1 LSQIEAIIYLD
12 DTSKT
17 SIIGGKMKKSKIVYV
32 LAFSLMIVVIT
43 GSFLAG
49 AHYSNGI
56 KTTTASAAPSVA
68 PDGKDYRN
76 TPIVRAAKEV
86 SPAVVGIV
94 NKAYVQ
100 DFWSGTKA
108 LVDRTSGSGVI
119 IMQKDG
125 YSYLVTNNHVVKGSQ
140 SLKILLS
147 DGRTVDGTIV
157 GADGLTDIAVVK
169 IKDTKLAV
177 AKLGN
182 SDDLMV
188 GEPAIAIGSPLGMDF
203 RNSVT
208 AGVISAVDR
217 KLDVGDATA
226 TFIQTDAAI
235 NPGNSGGALVNA
247 NGEVIGI
254 NTVKVAMQGVEGLGF
269 AIPINTVKQIT
280 DQLISNGKISRGYL
294 GVGLYDKKML
304 EAYGLDLVE
313 QGVYVAKVE
322 ENGPAYAAGM
332 HKGDIIT
339 KVAGKEVNST
349 AEIKSIIATYS
360 AGTKIDVVVKR
371 GEKILTLKVTLEE
384 PKQAG
389 KPQQQPANDEED
401 R

>member
-1 LSQIEAIIYLD
+1 
-12 DTSKT
+12 
-17 SIIGGKMKKSKIVYV
+17 MKKGKIVYA
-32 LAFSLMIVVIT
+32 LIFSLMIAVVT

-49 AHYSNGI
+49 AHYNNGI
-56 KTTTASAAPSVA
+56 KTTTASASQSVA

-76 TPIVRAAKEV
+76 TPIVRVAKEV

-94 NKAYVQ
+94 NQAYVQ
-100 DFWSGTKA
+100 DFWSGAKA
-108 LVDRTSGSGVI
+108 LVDRTSGSGVVI
-119 IMQKDG
+119 EQKDG
-125 YSYLVTNNHVVKGSQ
+125 YSYLVTNNHVIQGSKN
-140 SLKILLS
+140 LKILLS
-147 DGRTVDGTIV
+147 DGRTVDGIIV
-157 GADGLTDIAVVK
+157 GTDPLTDIAVVK
-169 IKDTKLAV
+169 IQDTKLAI

-182 SDDLMV
+182 SDDIMI
-188 GEPAIAIGSPLGMDF
+188 GEPAIAIGSPLGMEF
-203 RNSVT
+203 SNSIT
-208 AGVISAVDR
+208 AGVISAVNR
-217 KLDVGDATA
+217 KLDMGDATA

-269 AIPINTVKQIT
+269 AIPINNVKQIAE
-280 DQLISNGKISRGYL
+280 QLISNGKISRGYL

-322 ENGPAYAAGM
+322 EYGPAFSAGM
-332 HKGDIIT
+332 HKGDIIS

-349 AEIKSIIATYS
+349 AEIRSIIATYT

-371 GEKILTLKVTLEE
+371 GDKILTLKVTLEE

-389 KPQQQPANDEED
+389 KQQQQQTPDDGN
-401 R
+401 

>member
-1 LSQIEAIIYLD
+1 MKKNKIIYAL
-12 DTSKT
+12 
-17 SIIGGKMKKSKIVYV
+17 I
-32 LAFSLMIVVIT
+32 FSLMVAVVT

-49 AHYSNGI
+49 AHYNNGI
-56 KTTTASAAPSVA
+56 KTTSAQAAPSLA

-76 TPIVRAAKEV
+76 TPIVRAAKAV
-86 SPAVVGIV
+86 SPAVVGII

-100 DFWSGTKA
+100 DFWSGAKS

-119 IMQKDG
+119 IEQKDG
-125 YSYLVTNNHVVKGSQ
+125 YSYLVTNNHVVKGAQ

-147 DGRTVDGTIV
+147 DGRTVEGTIV
-157 GADGLTDIAVVK
+157 GTDAVTDIAVVK
-169 IKDTKLAV
+169 IKDTKLPV
-177 AKLGN
+177 AKMGN

-226 TFIQTDAAI
+226 SFIQTDAAI

-254 NTVKVAMQGVEGLGF
+254 NTVKVAMNGVEGLGF
-269 AIPINTVKQIT
+269 AIPINNVKQII
-280 DQLISNGKISRGYL
+280 DQLISNGKIVRGYL

-304 EAYGLDLVE
+304 EAYGLDLVD

-322 ENGPAYAAGM
+322 EGGPAYKAGV

-349 AEIKSIIATYS
+349 AEIRAIIATYQV
-360 AGTKIDVVVKR
+360 GKTVDVVVKR
-371 GEKILTLKVTLEE
+371 GDKVLTLKVTLEE
-384 PKQAG
+384 PQKQTN
-389 KPQQQPANDEED
+389 KQQQQIPDDEDSD

>member
-1 LSQIEAIIYLD
+1 
-12 DTSKT
+12 
-17 SIIGGKMKKSKIVYV
+17 MKKSRILYALV
-32 LAFSLMIVVIT
+32 FSLMITFIT

-49 AHYSNGI
+49 AHYSDGF
-56 KTTTASAAPSVA
+56 KTSTASASQSVA
-68 PDGKDYRN
+68 ADGKDYRN

-94 NKAYVQ
+94 NQAYVQ
-100 DFWSGTKA
+100 DIWSGTKA

-125 YSYLVTNNHVVKGSQ
+125 YSYLVTNNHVVQGSKN
-140 SLKILLS
+140 LKILLS

-157 GADGLTDIAVVK
+157 GADQLTDIAVVK
-169 IKDTKLAV
+169 IKDTKLTV

-188 GEPAIAIGSPLGMDF
+188 GEPAIAIGSPLGMEF
-203 RNSVT
+203 SNSVT
-208 AGVISAVDR
+208 AGVVSAVDR
-217 KLDVGDATA
+217 KLEMGDSTA
-226 TFIQTDAAI
+226 SFIQTDAAI

-254 NTVKVAMQGVEGLGF
+254 NTVKVTMQGVEGLGF
-269 AIPINTVKQIT
+269 AIPINNVKQIA
-280 DQLISNGKISRGYL
+280 DQLINSGKISRGYL

-322 ENGPAYAAGM
+322 EYGPAYSAGM
-332 HKGDIIT
+332 HKGDIIC

-349 AEIKSIIATYS
+349 AEIRAIIATYP

-371 GEKILTLKVTLEE
+371 SDKILTLKVTLEE
-384 PKQAG
+384 PKQSG
-389 KPQQQPANDEED
+389 QKQQPQVPDDETGG

>member
-1 LSQIEAIIYLD
+1 
-12 DTSKT
+12 
-17 SIIGGKMKKSKIVYV
+17 MKKSRILYALV
-32 LAFSLMIVVIT
+32 FSLMITFIT

-49 AHYSNGI
+49 AHYSDGF
-56 KTTTASAAPSVA
+56 KTSTASASQSVA
-68 PDGKDYRN
+68 ADGKDYRN

-94 NKAYVQ
+94 NQAYVQ
-100 DFWSGTKA
+100 DIWSGTKA

-125 YSYLVTNNHVVKGSQ
+125 YSYLVTNNHVVQGSKN
-140 SLKILLS
+140 LKILLS

-157 GADGLTDIAVVK
+157 GADQLTDIAVVK
-169 IKDTKLAV
+169 IKDTKLTV

-188 GEPAIAIGSPLGMDF
+188 GEPAIAIGSPLGMEF
-203 RNSVT
+203 SNSVT
-208 AGVISAVDR
+208 AGVVSAVDR
-217 KLDVGDATA
+217 KLEMGDSTA
-226 TFIQTDAAI
+226 SFIQTDAAI

-254 NTVKVAMQGVEGLGF
+254 NTVKVTMQGVEGLGF
-269 AIPINTVKQIT
+269 AIPINNVKQIA
-280 DQLISNGKISRGYL
+280 DQLINSGKISRGYL

-322 ENGPAYAAGM
+322 EYGPAYSAGM
-332 HKGDIIT
+332 HKGDIIC
-339 KVAGKEVNST
+339 KVAG
-349 AEIKSIIATYS
+349 
-360 AGTKIDVVVKR
+360 
-371 GEKILTLKVTLEE
+371 
-384 PKQAG
+384 
-389 KPQQQPANDEED
+389 
-401 R
+401 